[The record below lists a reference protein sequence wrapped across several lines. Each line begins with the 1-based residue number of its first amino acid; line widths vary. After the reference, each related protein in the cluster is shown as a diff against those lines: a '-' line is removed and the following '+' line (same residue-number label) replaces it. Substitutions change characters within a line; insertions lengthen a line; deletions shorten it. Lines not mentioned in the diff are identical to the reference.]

1 MNGYQIAEFL
11 KVKVTMDLALQA
23 ADKLIELEDKLK
35 QTGKKKNE
43 SKSGGNKDKT
53 SFFAQ
58 REAIVDNGSESDTS
72 RTESKPDLNESLLSD
87 ASEMGNAKPD

>member
-1 MNGYQIAEFL
+1 M
-11 KVKVTMDLALQA
+11 QA

-43 SKSGGNKDKT
+43 SKSGSNKDKT

-58 REAIVDNGSESDTS
+58 RETIVDNGSESDLP
-72 RTESKPDLNESLLSD
+72 RTESEPDLNESLLSD
-87 ASEMGNAKPD
+87 ESEMGNAKPD